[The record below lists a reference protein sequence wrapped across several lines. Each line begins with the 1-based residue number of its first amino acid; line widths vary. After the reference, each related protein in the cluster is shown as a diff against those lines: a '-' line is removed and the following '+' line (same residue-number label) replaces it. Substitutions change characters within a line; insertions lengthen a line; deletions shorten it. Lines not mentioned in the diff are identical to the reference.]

1 MTEYLKDPRKSR
13 EEQKAEVEKNVQ
25 KVVSGTVKTKKKSG
39 VTKLANIFIAE
50 DVSNVKD
57 YIINDVLIPTVR
69 DTLWSV
75 LTNSL
80 DMFIYGGKG
89 KANRTSSS
97 SKISYRQFYENKPSN
112 RYNSANVANGFNYDD
127 IILDNR
133 AEAEK
138 VINQLR
144 DIIDT
149 YTMATV
155 SDLYDL
161 VGLTGP
167 HTANKYGWTNL
178 RNAEA
183 VRVRDGYILK
193 LPRALPIN

>member
-1 MTEYLKDPRKSR
+1 MTEYMSKSR
-13 EEQKAEVEKNVQ
+13 DPKTDERKVE

-39 VTKLANIFIAE
+39 VNKLANIFIAE

-80 DMFIYGGKG
+80 DMFIYGGRG
-89 KANRTSSS
+89 KSNRTSSS
-97 SKISYRQFYENKPSN
+97 SKVSYRQFYDNKPGRSG
-112 RYNSANVANGFNYDD
+112 SVNVANGFDYDD

-133 AEAEK
+133 AEAEE
-138 VINQLR
+138 VIRQMR

-149 YTMATV
+149 YQMATV

-193 LPRALPIN
+193 FPKALPIN